1 MVREK
6 IEIKKIENITARQV
20 TFSKRRQGLIKKS
33 QELAVLCDAEV
44 GLIVF
49 SSTGKLYD
57 YSSTSSINDIVTRYN
72 LHFRDNNDPLDSHSL
87 QPQSSSQSRL
97 RNQIADKTHELRQLY
112 GEDLDGLGLDDLQK
126 LGKKLD
132 LGLNSVA
139 QIIMGKRFAEIEE
152 RQRKVDHLAKV
163 NKQIKKKVAIIRK
176 GKDFMTKNS
185 EIGRLKGGSSR
196 TIGNT
201 VLDCNNGLRLD
212 DDTSSTCL
220 RLGLPFPD

>member
-1 MVREK
+1 MAREK
-6 IEIKKIENITARQV
+6 IKIKKIENITARQV
-20 TFSKRRQGLIKKS
+20 TFSKRRRGLIKKS

-44 GLIVF
+44 GLIIF
-49 SSTGKLYD
+49 SATGKLYD
-57 YSSTSSINDIVTRYN
+57 YSSTSINDIVTRYN

-112 GEDLDGLGLDDLQK
+112 GEDLEGLGHDDLQK
-126 LGKKLD
+126 LEKKLH
-132 LGLNSVA
+132 LGLNSVT
-139 QIIMGKRFAEIEE
+139 QIMEKRKGEVAEHE
-152 RQRKVDHLAKV
+152 RKVDYLEKV
-163 NKQIKKKVAIIRK
+163 NKQIKQKVAIIRK

-185 EIGRLKGGSSR
+185 EIGKLKGGSSR
-196 TIGNT
+196 TINNN

-212 DDTSSTCL
+212 DDTSSPCL